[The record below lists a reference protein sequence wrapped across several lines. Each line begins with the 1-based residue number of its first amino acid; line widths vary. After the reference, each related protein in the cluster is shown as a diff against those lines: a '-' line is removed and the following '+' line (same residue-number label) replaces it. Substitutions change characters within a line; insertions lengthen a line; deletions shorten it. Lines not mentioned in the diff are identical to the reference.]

1 MIKLT
6 LCPVVEPF
14 RVIEAIKPLDGDN
27 QRAHRCCGSS
37 DVIAVDVRVRRD
49 RNAADDANRLY
60 APPLPIGED
69 LAGQILD
76 CYA

>member
-1 MIKLT
+1 MMKVT

-14 RVIEAIKPLDGDN
+14 CVIEAVKPLDGDN
-27 QRAHRCCGSS
+27 QRVDHCCRSD

-49 RNAADDANRLY
+49 RNAAADANQRY
-60 APPLPIGED
+60 TPRLPIREC